1 MAVMDG
7 NTVHENR
14 GRRRRDQSGGVQGRS
29 RGQTGERERETERER
44 EKESR
49 REIENRRQRDRQTEK
64 KDKLI
69 IKI

>member
-44 EKESR
+44 ERKSQEER
-49 REIENRRQRDRQTEK
+49 
-64 KDKLI
+64 
-69 IKI
+69 

>member
-44 EKESR
+44 ERVKKRER
-49 REIENRRQRDRQTEK
+49 REAREDRQTEK
-64 KDKLI
+64 TDKLI
-69 IKI
+69 IIKI

>member
-14 GRRRRDQSGGVQGRS
+14 GRRRWDQSGGVQGRS

-44 EKESR
+44 ERERVKKRER
-49 REIENRRQRDRQTEK
+49 REAREDRQRKQ
-64 KDKLI
+64 I
-69 IKI
+69 N

>member
-44 EKESR
+44 ERERVKKRER
-49 REIENRRQRDRQTEK
+49 REAREDRQRKQ
-64 KDKLI
+64 I
-69 IKI
+69 N